1 MSSNWVDRSLQ
12 TDARDRDGHAGK
24 AGMASSRH
32 REAMPQ
38 PRVLQRATASGA
50 WVRSVIF
57 LASLALGVGSACAGS
72 NAPQETRAVRSGGD
86 WARFGY
92 DAARHNAGPA
102 STGITAANVGRLT
115 RQQVRLP
122 GTVDSSPIY
131 LRGVRVRGGR
141 RDAFFVTTSYGKT
154 LAIAAASGTVL
165 WTFTPRGYGSWAG
178 SERITN
184 STPIADPG
192 RRFVYAAAPDGRIHK
207 LRIASGA
214 EVRSGSWPV
223 AITRL
228 PAREKI
234 GPALNY
240 SRGLVLAA
248 TGGFVGDAP
257 PYQGHL
263 LAIAASSGR
272 IVHVWN
278 GLCSDRHALIEP
290 RSCSESGAAI
300 WARSGVVVDPAS
312 GRLLVATGD
321 GHFDGKRHWGDS
333 VLLLSRDAG
342 RLLRSWTPRD
352 YARLDN
358 GDIDLGSTAPA
369 LLSSTLAAQAGKDGK
384 LRLLRLRS
392 LGGGIGRVGG
402 EIQTIS
408 APGAD
413 GVYSTPA
420 VWRTKGVVRVFV
432 STFSG
437 TWAYA
442 LRGGR
447 LRIAWRRSEAGTS
460 PVVAGGLLYVYDPNG
475 GLNVLRPATGRVVAR
490 LPASG
495 GHWNSPIVTD
505 GWIALPEGDANDHR
519 TSGTLDI
526 FR

>member
-57 LASLALGVGSACAGS
+57 LASLALGVGSAGA
-72 NAPQETRAVRSGGD
+72 D

-207 LRIASGA
+207 LRVGSGA
-214 EVRSGSWPV
+214 ESHADRWPV
-223 AITRL
+223 
-228 PAREKI
+228 
-234 GPALNY
+234 
-240 SRGLVLAA
+240 
-248 TGGFVGDAP
+248 
-257 PYQGHL
+257 
-263 LAIAASSGR
+263 
-272 IVHVWN
+272 
-278 GLCSDRHALIEP
+278 
-290 RSCSESGAAI
+290 
-300 WARSGVVVDPAS
+300 VV
-312 GRLLVATGD
+312 
-321 GHFDGKRHWGDS
+321 
-333 VLLLSRDAG
+333 
-342 RLLRSWTPRD
+342 
-352 YARLDN
+352 
-358 GDIDLGSTAPA
+358 
-369 LLSSTLAAQAGKDGK
+369 
-384 LRLLRLRS
+384 
-392 LGGGIGRVGG
+392 
-402 EIQTIS
+402 
-408 APGAD
+408 
-413 GVYSTPA
+413 
-420 VWRTKGVVRVFV
+420 
-432 STFSG
+432 
-437 TWAYA
+437 
-442 LRGGR
+442 
-447 LRIAWRRSEAGTS
+447 
-460 PVVAGGLLYVYDPNG
+460 
-475 GLNVLRPATGRVVAR
+475 
-490 LPASG
+490 
-495 GHWNSPIVTD
+495 
-505 GWIALPEGDANDHR
+505 
-519 TSGTLDI
+519 
-526 FR
+526 